1 MIILDTN
8 ILSALMQKRPS
19 REVIDWLD
27 QQSAESIWITSIT
40 VFEIRYGLSLLEPG
54 QRRVALEQRFS
65 DIVTTDLAN
74 RVLVFDV
81 RSSDQAARLAAERKA
96 RGRPV
101 DMRDTFI
108 AGIALAHR
116 AALATRNVAHFQ
128 DLPIQVIDPWRA
140 ADDPISR
147 PSGSR

>member
-1 MIILDTN
+1 
-8 ILSALMQKRPS
+8 
-19 REVIDWLD
+19 
-27 QQSAESIWITSIT
+27 
-40 VFEIRYGLSLLEPG
+40 
-54 QRRVALEQRFS
+54 
-65 DIVTTDLAN
+65 
-74 RVLVFDV
+74 
-81 RSSDQAARLAAERKA
+81 
-96 RGRPV
+96 
-101 DMRDTFI
+101 MRDTFI

>member
-8 ILSALMQKRPS
+8 ILSALMQQRPT

-108 AGIALAHR
+108 AGIAMAHGT
-116 AALATRNVAHFQ
+116 ALATRNTAHFQ
-128 DLPIQVIDPWRA
+128 DLPIQVINPWASAVRT
-140 ADDPISR
+140 PR
-147 PSGSR
+147 PKSP

>member
-1 MIILDTN
+1 MVSSINYLEFDS
-8 ILSALMQKRPS
+8 LAVASQLVD
-19 REVIDWLD
+19 EVLTVGDWR
-27 QQSAESIWITSIT
+27 
-40 VFEIRYGLSLLEPG
+40 IRVVSGMEN
-54 QRRVALEQRFS
+54 EQGHLVS
-65 DIVTTDLAN
+65 TDLAN